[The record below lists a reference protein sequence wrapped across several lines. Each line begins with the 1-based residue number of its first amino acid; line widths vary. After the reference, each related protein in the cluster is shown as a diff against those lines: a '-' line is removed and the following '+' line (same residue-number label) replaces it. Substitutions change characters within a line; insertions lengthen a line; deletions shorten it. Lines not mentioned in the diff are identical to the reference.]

1 MDIPV
6 LHPYP
11 YLSPEVPR
19 FSSGEFRSD
28 YVGLLLLLLSRSVVS
43 DSATLWAVACLS
55 LCPWGFSRQENR
67 SGLPF
72 PSQSSGHIKLTIMA
86 AVFKEVILFWEKTD
100 K

>member
-28 YVGLLLLLLSRSVVS
+28 YVGLLLLLL
-43 DSATLWAVACLS
+43 LS
-55 LCPWGFSRQENR
+55 LVSCVQLCATP
-67 SGLPF
+67 
-72 PSQSSGHIKLTIMA
+72 
-86 AVFKEVILFWEKTD
+86 
-100 K
+100 